1 MFDRIFADYLVK
13 KNLLKED
20 DLRRIYSGQEKR
32 YVRLGV
38 IAISEKLMTIEQV
51 EEINELQA
59 IYDKRFGDI
68 AISEGYL
75 SPEQVN
81 RLLVLQ
87 GNPFLA
93 FMQAVIDLDLMSAEE
108 FDKALED
115 FQKDNDLTLMN
126 MEELKSCAID
136 RIIPLY
142 LFDQPEPVQALVG
155 VMIRTIVRLVDNH
168 VYIKKPAVVKS
179 AHYPALSLQDLKG
192 DYRITTALS
201 GDVEETMYK
210 AAVAFAGSDNIVG
223 REDGLDA
230 MCELIN
236 CVNGLYASDVSNR
249 DIDIDMVAPTS
260 RNNEGDMKSD
270 AILVVPMIVCGNEM
284 DMFMVYDKDYVI
296 SD

>member
-1 MFDRIFADYLVK
+1 MFDRIFADYLVTK
-13 KNLLKED
+13 DLLKED

-51 EEINELQA
+51 EEVNELQA

-108 FDKALED
+108 FDKALVD
-115 FQKDNDLTLMN
+115 YQKDNDLTLMN

-142 LFDQPEPVQALVG
+142 LFDQPEPVQALCG

-179 AHYPALSLQDLKG
+179 AHYTALSLQDLKG
-192 DYRITTALS
+192 DYRITTALA

-260 RNNEGDMKSD
+260 RKDPGDMKSD
-270 AILVVPMIVCGNEM
+270 AVLVVPMVVCGNEM
-284 DMFMVYDKDYVI
+284 DMFMVYDRDYVI

>member
-1 MFDRIFADYLVK
+1 MFDRIFADYLIEK
-13 KNLLKED
+13 GLLHKD
-20 DLRRIYSGQEKR
+20 DLKRIYSGQEKR

-75 SPEQVN
+75 TPDQVG

-93 FMQAVIDLDLMSAEE
+93 FMQAVIDLDLMSADE
-108 FDKALED
+108 FDKALLEY
-115 FQKDNDLTLMN
+115 QKDNGLSMMN

-136 RIIPLY
+136 RIVPLY
-142 LFDQPEPVQALVG
+142 LYDQPEMVQNLCG
-155 VMIRTIVRLVDNH
+155 VMLRTIVRLVDNH
-168 VYIKKPAVVKS
+168 VYIKKPVVVKS
-179 AHYPALSLQDLKG
+179 AHYPALSLQELKG

-201 GDVEETMYK
+201 GSVEEAMYK
-210 AAVAFAGSDNIVG
+210 AAVSFAGTDNII
-223 REDGLDA
+223 ESLDGLDA

-236 CVNGLYASDVSNR
+236 CVNGLLATDVSNR
-249 DIDIDMVAPTS
+249 DIDIDMVAPIS
-260 RNNEGDMKSD
+260 KDQPGDMKSD
-270 AILVVPMIVCGNEM
+270 AILVVPMVICGNDM
-284 DMFMVYDKDYVI
+284 DLFIVYDKDYELV
-296 SD
+296 